1 MPSAVQHSVMD
12 MQMALEDSFERI
24 LRAKGA
30 PGVLL
35 CDRGIMDGSAYMEQE
50 EWDLFLRERNIC
62 EAEVREGRY
71 NAVFH
76 LVTAA
81 EGASKYYT
89 LENNDVRTETAEE
102 ARVLDVKTRGAWVG
116 HPKLFVIDNKT
127 DFEGKLNALVGIA
140 SELVG
145 LPSTS
150 KQVTVKY
157 LLRCEPNVEQFPK
170 DMQYHLFQVE
180 KVYLYDTETTTAAGG
195 TGTGIASTSTTSAG
209 TENAESITGNTTS
222 QKRKPFENEYSF
234 IRKRTHLSHDG
245 QPLGTSYGLTTV
257 HITHGGKHIEVKRI
271 ITPREYMAAF
281 KNRDVTR
288 HVVKQM
294 RMSFIWDMQS
304 FNVHIYKEPVDVEGL
319 CIVHVQQ
326 SVRADTGSGGDGSG
340 GIDTGIDTE
349 KVNLPSFL
357 DIERQLNDGKGDS
370 ETFGAFSISL
380 CDQTF
385 F

>member
-1 MPSAVQHSVMD
+1 MPFCVQHSVMD

-35 CDRGIMDGSAYMEQE
+35 CDRGIMDGAAYMTQE
-50 EWDLFLRERNIC
+50 EWDGFLKGRNIC
-62 EAEVREGRY
+62 EAAIREGRY

-89 LENNDVRTETAEE
+89 LENNDVRTETVEE

-140 SELVG
+140 SDLVG

-157 LLRCEPNVEQFPK
+157 LLRNEPNVEQFPK
-170 DMQYHLFQVE
+170 EMQYHLFQVE
-180 KVYLYDTETTTAAGG
+180 KVYLYDTETTVAGG
-195 TGTGIASTSTTSAG
+195 TGTGTG
-209 TENAESITGNTTS
+209 TGTGAETISSNPDSQQQQT

-245 QPLGTSYGLTTV
+245 QLLGTTYGLTTV

-271 ITPREYMAAF
+271 ITPREYMAAY
-281 KNRDVTR
+281 KNRDVAR
-288 HVVKQM
+288 HIVKQM

-304 FNVHIYKEPVDVEGL
+304 FNVHIYKEPVGVEGL

-326 SVRADTGSGGDGSG
+326 SVRADAGDADADADGS
-340 GIDTGIDTE
+340 DGIDTE

-370 ETFGAFSISL
+370 EKFGAFSISL
-380 CDQTF
+380 CDQTVLLDD
-385 F
+385 

>member
-35 CDRGIMDGSAYMEQE
+35 CDRGVMDGAAYMAQE
-50 EWDLFLRERNIC
+50 EWDGFLKERNIC

-157 LLRCEPNVEQFPK
+157 LLRNEPNVEQFPK
-170 DMQYHLFQVE
+170 EMQYHLFQVE
-180 KVYLYDTETTTAAGG
+180 KVYLYDTETTTSAAG
-195 TGTGIASTSTTSAG
+195 TGTGTAGAG
-209 TENAESITGNTTS
+209 TGAETISNPDSQQQT

-245 QPLGTSYGLTTV
+245 QLLGTTYGLTTV
-257 HITHGGKHIEVKRI
+257 HITHSGKHIEVKRI
-271 ITPREYMAAF
+271 ITPREYMAAY
-281 KNRDVTR
+281 KNRDVAR

-326 SVRADTGSGGDGSG
+326 SVRADAGDGGD
-340 GIDTGIDTE
+340 GIDTE

-380 CDQTF
+380 CDQTVLLDD
-385 F
+385 